1 MSTTTPRVAI
11 SAADHPIVPN
21 LDAARTRLWGTVP
34 DMRVDRDDQGVIT
47 DMLALRMRCDL
58 CHRSVRAETLT
69 PISLTGHAVCSHC
82 HEMHRSTDIRALF
95 DLIQRSERIDDVL
108 ADDIPF

>member
-11 SAADHPIVPN
+11 GATDHPIIPN

-34 DMRVDRDDQGVIT
+34 EMRVSRDEHGAIE

-58 CHRSVRAETLT
+58 CQRSVRAETLT
-69 PISLTGHAVCSHC
+69 PISHTGHAVCSHC
-82 HEMHRSTDIRALF
+82 HEMHRSADIRVLF
-95 DLIQRSERIDDVL
+95 DLIQRSERLDEAL